1 MITCINVNKRSMR
14 KQFLQDINLKFEPGY
29 IYGLVG
35 PNGSGK
41 STLMKLI
48 AGLLRPSEGEIT
60 IQNQSIGCKTK
71 AMIAFSPSEPYLYD
85 WMTAKKCVQFYS
97 DFYKDFSQLKCLQML
112 EKLQV
117 DLNLKIDQL
126 SSGQVSGLK
135 VALTLSRNADIILM
149 DEPFR
154 GLDPVAKE
162 ICFSWILDMC
172 HSDRL
177 FILASHQVDNLE
189 VLMDRIIVMK
199 DGKVKV
205 QANLDHM
212 NLTPLYTLKS
222 YYKEVIS

>member
-41 STLMKLI
+41 STLMKLF
-48 AGLLRPSEGEIT
+48 AGLQRPTEGEIT
-60 IQNQSIGCKTK
+60 VKGQSIGCKTK

-85 WMTAKKCVQFYS
+85 WMTVKMCIQFYS
-97 DFYKDFSQLKCLQML
+97 DFYKDFSHVKCRQML

-117 DLNLKIDQL
+117 DEQLKVDQL
-126 SSGQVSGLK
+126 SSGQVSSLK
-135 VALTLSRNADIILM
+135 MALTLSRNADVILM

-162 ICFSWILDMC
+162 VCFSWILDMC
-172 HSDRL
+172 NSERL

-189 VLMDRIIVMK
+189 VLMDRLIVMK
-199 DGKVKV
+199 AGKVIL

-212 NLTPLYTLKS
+212 NLSPLYTLKS